1 MQARIGRYSSFSAS
15 FPFIHSRTVFIS
27 HLPIG
32 NEEDVRSFG
41 RARLFVQCL
50 MCVRSRLVILGPL
63 LQLFIRTARAQYAHQ
78 NVSFFPSRLDYAVAP
93 CSASSGI
100 AAPVD
105 VKLEQTFPAA
115 LAGGRYVFVS

>member
-1 MQARIGRYSSFSAS
+1 
-15 FPFIHSRTVFIS
+15 
-27 HLPIG
+27 
-32 NEEDVRSFG
+32 
-41 RARLFVQCL
+41 

-78 NVSFFPSRLDYAVAP
+78 NVSFFPSRLDYAAVAP
-93 CSASSGI
+93 RSSGI